1 MHMISFRYIRRYE
14 TVLKQASC
22 RLETTILYKSKKSG
36 YFRRLVM
43 LKFLIIPRFLAL
55 AFFFVTVMLLSF
67 LLLGCVEAA
76 ATYSNVNLAS
86 VRYNLSLD
94 ASDTKN
100 SPKLLLGYLNA
111 CYQKDDSITCSSYGK
126 LSSIVDVDSF
136 DNDIDILQIA
146 QKFSSTCLPYILIVT
161 ICLTLSAL
169 AVHAYSLVPILPAK
183 LAAKKVCMAL
193 TIFNVIFWGL
203 GAMLQDKLVGTAVA
217 LAGTLSMNALEMT
230 IGTRAQGMTWTAF
243 AMMVVAAGCC
253 GFEMFRSRKNSDK
266 LRKQEIMQNQQIP
279 QKAYYV

>member
-1 MHMISFRYIRRYE
+1 
-14 TVLKQASC
+14 
-22 RLETTILYKSKKSG
+22 
-36 YFRRLVM
+36 M
-43 LKFLIIPRFLAL
+43 LKFLLFPRFLAL
-55 AFFFVTVMLLSF
+55 AFFFVTVMLLGF

-94 ASDTKN
+94 AIGSDTKN
-100 SPKLLLGYLNA
+100 APTLLLGYLNA
-111 CYQKDDSITCSSYGK
+111 CFQTEDNITCSSYGK
-126 LSSIVDVDSF
+126 LSSIVDNDTF

-183 LAAKKVCMAL
+183 LAAKKVCTAL
-193 TIFNVIFWGL
+193 TIFIVIFWGL

-217 LAGTLSMNALEMT
+217 LAGTLSMNTLEMT

-253 GFEMFRSRKNSDK
+253 GFEMFRSRKNSDN
-266 LRKQEIMQNQQIP
+266 LRKREIMQNQPIP